1 MGRMGAVGS
10 WQGSDKGVNTEH
22 RGTPTRVRTE
32 LCGERL
38 SWSADVS
45 FIAAE
50 SSRFSASWLNHISGS
65 VAISRQR
72 RLMSGMGKPASCPM
86 PGRVFTVHCAC

>member
-1 MGRMGAVGS
+1 MGVAGS

-22 RGTPTRVRTE
+22 RGTPTRVLTE

-50 SSRFSASWLNHISGS
+50 SSRSSVSWLPITSAVLN
-65 VAISRQR
+65 RQCSLMGR
-72 RLMSGMGKPASCPM
+72 RGKPASCPR